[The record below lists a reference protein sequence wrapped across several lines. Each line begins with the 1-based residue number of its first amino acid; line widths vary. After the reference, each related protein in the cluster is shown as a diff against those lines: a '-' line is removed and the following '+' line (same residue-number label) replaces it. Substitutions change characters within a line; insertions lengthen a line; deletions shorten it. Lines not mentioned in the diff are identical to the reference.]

1 MPRPVDPLVAELAD
15 RLDAKRREWF
25 EERAGIV
32 EFDAG
37 HSRVDAERLAL
48 LMLLQRHPAALI
60 GVTTT
65 TLQMMLGGETRW
77 ALTAD
82 VAPALEQ
89 LVEMGAVDVHEVAL
103 ADVLRALPGAI
114 TFIEAP
120 RKSDHLI

>member
-15 RLDAKRREWF
+15 RLDENAREWF

-60 GVTTT
+60 GVTA
-65 TLQMMLGGETRW
+65 LQMTLDGATRW

-82 VAPALEQ
+82 ADRARSHLAE
-89 LVEMGAVDVHEVAL
+89 LGAVDVREVAL
-103 ADVLRALPGAI
+103 ADVVRAHAGAI
-114 TFIEAP
+114 TFIEAV